1 MICLTLLEAIHVYLS
16 GKAALTALVGSR
28 IYRGKRPQ
36 GTKTNPAITYRKVS
50 GNDDLHQE
58 GVCNLGEARVEVE
71 CWGDTPSSAEA
82 VRDKIRDVCQK
93 YAGTIESGEES
104 VVIVEMTMETDDEFY
119 DPPQD
124 NSDDGTFSATVDL
137 HIWWRPTAPT
147 G

>member
-1 MICLTLLEAIHVYLS
+1 MVCLTLLEAIHVYLS
-16 GKAALTALVGSR
+16 GKAALTALVSSR

-36 GTKTNPAITYRKVS
+36 TTKTNPAITYRKVS
-50 GNDDLHQE
+50 GQDVLYQE
-58 GVCNLGEARVEVE
+58 GVSNLGEARIEVE
-71 CWGDTPSSAEA
+71 CWGDTPASAEA

-93 YAGTIESGEES
+93 YAGTITSGEES
-104 VVIVEMTMETDDEFY
+104 VVIVEMTLETDGEDY

-124 NSDDGTFSATVDL
+124 DSDAGVFSAIVDL

>member
-16 GKAALTALVGSR
+16 SKDALTALVGSR

-36 GTKTNPAITYRKVS
+36 TTTTNPAITYRKTF
-50 GNDDLHQE
+50 GRDELYQE
-58 GVCNLGEARVEVE
+58 GVVDLGETGVEIK
-71 CWGDTPSSAEA
+71 CWGDSPASAEA

-93 YAGTIESGEES
+93 YAGTITSGEES

-137 HIWWRPTAPT
+137 RIWWRPTAPT